1 MTSIFNLT
9 PMQVAVIG
17 AIIGLAFALPL
28 NVDEENVFGNV
39 LDLAAEMV
47 FIIAAQRALLKD
59 VQTTAQTE
67 TSAGDIQRQIDDL
80 KRKVAKRSAHL
91 KRNATP
97 PSLFKN

>member
-80 KRKVAKRSAHL
+80 KRKVAKRSARL